1 MGIKDLNKFIKT
13 FAPNAIKKKKIS
25 EYKGKTFVVDVSIFL
40 YKFKYTYKLLD
51 SFLQQYYHFK
61 KEGIELIYVFDGK
74 PPKEKEFILASRKQN
89 KNKQNN
95 KIDLME
101 KEREE
106 LPKENVEEIKE
117 MDNKISEA
125 KRKNINITK
134 EDVNN
139 VKKLFDILGAKYILP
154 DCEADLVC
162 CEMYKQGKVF
172 GCISNDMDFLPSG
185 TGLLIRNYNLSDLVE
200 EYKLEVV
207 LKDSD
212 LTYEM
217 FLDFCILCGCDYTT
231 KIPRLGFITA
241 YKGLKKYGN
250 IENIIENLCIKDG
263 KFKVP
268 ESFNYQVA
276 RKLLKGDC
284 DKSEYEISNLNFK
297 RNLDLEKEDIKFIL
311 DNTKYTVEKLNDRLK
326 VIYEE

>member
-13 FAPNAIKKKKIS
+13 FTPNAIKKKKIS

-40 YKFKYTYKLLD
+40 YKFKYTHKLLD

-61 KEGIELIYVFDGK
+61 KEGVELIYVFDGK

-89 KNKQNN
+89 KTKQNN
-95 KIDLME
+95 KIEAME
-101 KEREE
+101 KERDAI
-106 LPKENVEEIKE
+106 PKENVEEIKAME
-117 MDNKISEA
+117 KKISEA

-134 EDVNN
+134 EDIDN
-139 VKKLFDILGAKYILP
+139 VKKLFDILGAKYIHH

-162 CEMYKQGKVF
+162 CDLFKQGKVF

-185 TGLLIRNYNLSDLVE
+185 TGILIRNYNLSDLVE
-200 EYKLEVV
+200 EYQLEVI
-207 LKDSD
+207 LKDSE

-217 FLDFCILCGCDYTT
+217 FVDFCILCGCDYTT
-231 KIPRLGFITA
+231 KIPRLGYITA

-250 IENIIENLCIKDG
+250 IESIIENLCINDG

-268 ESFNYQVA
+268 ESFDYQVA
-276 RKLLKGDC
+276 RKLLKGEC
-284 DKSEYEISNLNFK
+284 NQEKYEIKNLNFK
-297 RNLDLEKEDIKFIL
+297 RNPETEKFNYRIIK
-311 DNTKYTVEKLNDRLK
+311 Y
-326 VIYEE
+326 